1 MNYITILD
9 FELGK
14 VFTYDV
20 EDGLEYDEYE
30 TYITTLEH
38 NLTNCEWMVHD

>member
-9 FELGK
+9 FEHGK
-14 VFTYDV
+14 VFKYDV

-30 TYITTLEH
+30 TYITTLNH
-38 NLTNCEWMVHD
+38 NLDNCEWMVHD

>member
-1 MNYITILD
+1 MKYITILD

-30 TYITTLEH
+30 THKILLKH